1 MMMCFNVVQTISE
14 ITRNSINNNVGF
26 LSPTIILTGKRRAC
40 FVQGVVNL
48 VKLSATGK
56 NG

>member
-14 ITRNSINNNVGF
+14 ITRNAINNNVGF